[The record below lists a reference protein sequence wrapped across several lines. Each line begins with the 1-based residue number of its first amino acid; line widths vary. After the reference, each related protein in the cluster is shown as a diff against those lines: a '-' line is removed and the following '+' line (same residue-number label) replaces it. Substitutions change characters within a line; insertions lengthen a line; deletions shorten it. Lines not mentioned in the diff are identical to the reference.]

1 MQRILAR
8 KTGKCNRSPR
18 PLRRRW
24 GWWLLAGALAFSY
37 SSCATTPVT
46 GRSQLRLISEAEE
59 AQLGAQAFAQL
70 VAKATRQ
77 GRVISPWDPAHQA
90 AHIQIKA
97 VIGRLAQA
105 ADPHR
110 RYRWEYVL
118 LNAPET
124 VNAAALPGGK
134 LIIWSGLF
142 RVAQTEAGLATVLGH
157 ELGHVLAHHPAERIS
172 QQQLTGLVGA
182 AIQAGIPA
190 TPSGQL
196 LSAALG
202 LGTEVGILL
211 PYSRLQESEA
221 DRIGLLLMAKA
232 GYDPREALALWDRMA
247 ALPERR
253 GPEWLST
260 HPSPPHRI
268 ADLQRWL
275 PEALLYHQN
284 PSRPLPGLQ

>member
-1 MQRILAR
+1 MM
-8 KTGKCNRSPR
+8 GKCNQSPR
-18 PLRRRW
+18 LLQRQW
-24 GWWLLAGALAFSY
+24 GFWLLAGTLALLS

-46 GRSQLRLISEAEE
+46 GRAQLRLISETEE
-59 AQLGAQAFAQL
+59 AQLGAQAFTQL

-90 AHIQIKA
+90 THTQIRA
-97 VIGRLAQA
+97 VIDRLALA

-110 RYRWEYVL
+110 QYRWEYVL
-118 LNAPET
+118 LHAPEM

-142 RVAQTEAGLATVLGH
+142 RVTRDEAGLAAVLGH
-157 ELGHVLAHHPAERIS
+157 ELGHILAHHPAERIS

-190 TPSGQL
+190 TPSGRL

-202 LGTEVGILL
+202 LGAEVGILL

-232 GYDPREALALWDRMA
+232 GYDPREALTLWDRMA

-260 HPSPPHRI
+260 HPSPLNRR
-268 ADLQRWL
+268 ANLQRWL
-275 PEALLYHQN
+275 PEALLYYQN

>member
-1 MQRILAR
+1 M
-8 KTGKCNRSPR
+8 GKCNQSPR
-18 PLRRRW
+18 LLQGRW
-24 GWWLLAGALAFSY
+24 EFWFLAGTLALLSL
-37 SSCATTPVT
+37 SCATTPVT
-46 GRSQLRLISEAEE
+46 GRTQLRLISEAEE
-59 AQLGAQAFAQL
+59 AQLGTQAFAQL
-70 VAKATRQ
+70 VTKATRQ
-77 GRVISPWDPAHQA
+77 GRVISPWDPAHHA
-90 AHIQIKA
+90 AHIQIRA
-97 VIGRLAQA
+97 VIDRLAPA

-118 LNAPET
+118 LHAPEM

-142 RVAQTEAGLATVLGH
+142 RVTQTEAGLAAVLGH
-157 ELGHVLAHHPAERIS
+157 ELGHILAHHPAERIS

-260 HPSPPHRI
+260 HPNPLNRR
-268 ADLQRWL
+268 ANLQRWL
-275 PEALLYHQN
+275 PEALLYYQN